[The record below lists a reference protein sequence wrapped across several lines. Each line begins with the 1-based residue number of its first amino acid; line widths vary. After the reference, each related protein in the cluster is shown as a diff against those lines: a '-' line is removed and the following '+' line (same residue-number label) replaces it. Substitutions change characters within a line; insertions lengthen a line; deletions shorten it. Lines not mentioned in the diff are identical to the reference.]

1 MTYWHAI
8 ILAII
13 EGLTEFLPVS
23 STGHMIITSALLGI
37 PPTDFTK
44 LYLVVVQLGAI
55 LSVLAVY
62 WRRFFQSVDFYLKL
76 LVAFLPI
83 VVVGALLKKHID
95 ALLGSVSTVAVMLVL
110 GGIVLL
116 FIDKWFPPREA
127 EVGAPGEAANP
138 NPSFRQA
145 FVIGVFQCLAVVP
158 GTSRSA
164 ATIVGGLSQRLS
176 RRAAAEFAF
185 FLAMPT
191 MLAASVK
198 DLYDYYKEAKT
209 HGATLGH
216 LFSAEQLK
224 QLAVGNVV
232 AFVVALLAIRLFVG
246 FVAKNGF
253 RAFGI
258 YRIIA
263 GGILLIMLAL
273 KLNLQLV

>member
-23 STGHMIITSALLGI
+23 STGHMIVASALLGI
-37 PPTDFTK
+37 PINDFTK

-55 LSVLAVY
+55 LSVFAVY
-62 WRRFFQSVDFYLKL
+62 WRRFFQSFDFYLKL

-83 VVVGALLKKHID
+83 VLVGLLLKKYID
-95 ALLGSVSTVAVMLVL
+95 VLLESVGVVALMLVL
-110 GGIVLL
+110 GGVVLL
-116 FIDKWFPPREA
+116 FVDKWFPQQRPEA
-127 EVGAPGEAANP
+127 GEAAVT

-164 ATIVGGLSQRLS
+164 ATIVGGLSQRLT
-176 RRAAAEFAF
+176 RQAAAEFAF

-209 HGATLGH
+209 HGVDFAH
-216 LFSAEQLK
+216 LFSGEQLR
-224 QLAVGNVV
+224 QLALGNVV

-246 FVAKNGF
+246 FVARNGF

-258 YRIIA
+258 YRIIV
-263 GGILLIMLAL
+263 GGLLLLMLAL

>member
-23 STGHMIITSALLGI
+23 STGHMIVASALLGI
-37 PPTDFTK
+37 PINDFTK

-55 LSVLAVY
+55 LSVFAVY
-62 WRRFFQSVDFYLKL
+62 WRRFFQSFDFYLKL

-83 VVVGALLKKHID
+83 VLVGLLLKKYID
-95 ALLGSVSTVAVMLVL
+95 VLLESVGVVALMLVL
-110 GGIVLL
+110 GGVVLL
-116 FIDKWFPPREA
+116 FVDKWFPQQRP
-127 EVGAPGEAANP
+127 EVGEAAVT

-164 ATIVGGLSQRLS
+164 ATIVGGLSQRLT
-176 RRAAAEFAF
+176 RQAAAEFAF

-209 HGATLGH
+209 HGVDFAH
-216 LFSAEQLK
+216 LFSGEQLR
-224 QLAVGNVV
+224 QLALGNVV

-246 FVAKNGF
+246 FVARNGF

-258 YRIIA
+258 YRIIV
-263 GGILLIMLAL
+263 GGLLLLMLAL

>member
-1 MTYWHAI
+1 MSTWHAI

-23 STGHMIITSALLGI
+23 STGHMIVASALLGI
-37 PPTDFTK
+37 PITDFTK

-55 LSVLAVY
+55 LSVFAVY
-62 WRRFFQSVDFYLKL
+62 WRRFFQNVDFYLKL
-76 LVAFLPI
+76 LVAFVPI

-95 ALLGSVSTVAVMLVL
+95 ALLESVSTVAVMLLL
-110 GGIVLL
+110 GGVVLL
-116 FIDKWFPPREA
+116 FIDKWFPQRHA
-127 EVGAPGEAANP
+127 EQGEPAVT
-138 NPSFRQA
+138 NPSYRQA

-164 ATIVGGLSQRLS
+164 ATIVGGLSQRLT
-176 RRAAAEFAF
+176 RQAAAEFAF

-198 DLYDYYKEAKT
+198 DLYDYYKEAKG
-209 HGATLGH
+209 HGIDVGH
-216 LFSAEQLK
+216 LFSAEQLR
-224 QLAVGNVV
+224 QLALGNAV

-258 YRIIA
+258 YRIIV
-263 GGILLIMLAL
+263 GGILLLMLAL
-273 KLNLQLV
+273 GINLQLV